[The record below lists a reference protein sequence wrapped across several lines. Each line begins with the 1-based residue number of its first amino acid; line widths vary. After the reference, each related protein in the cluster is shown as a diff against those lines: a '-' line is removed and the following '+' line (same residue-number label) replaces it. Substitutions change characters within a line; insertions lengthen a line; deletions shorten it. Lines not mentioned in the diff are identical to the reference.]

1 MQITDASRFVIGGMA
16 PRSDKSS
23 ASAHLRQRAS
33 GVKAMDEVLDRE
45 IVAAVRRFVERDVIP
60 NASALEHRDEYPHA
74 MVSTMRELGLFG
86 ATIPAEFGGLGLS
99 FLTYARVMEELSRG
113 WMSLAGVINSHL
125 IMAHVIAN
133 HGTDA
138 QKKYFLPA
146 MARGE
151 KRGGLALT
159 EPHAGSD
166 VQSIRT
172 TATRRGDD
180 YILTGS
186 KMFITNAR
194 HGTMLAVAAKTNPHA
209 DPAYAG
215 ISMFAV
221 EKSDRGPTVSRNL
234 DKLGYK
240 GIDTCEVL
248 FEDVPVAA
256 ANLIGGV
263 EGAGFKQVMSALE
276 VGRINVAARAVGVGQ
291 AAFETAIRYAQQRTA
306 FGKPICQHQAVQ
318 LMLADMATRVEAARL
333 LVANAARMKDANERC
348 DVEAGMAKLFAS
360 EACAK
365 ISLDAMRVLG
375 GYGFMADFPVE
386 RFYRD
391 APLMLIGEGTNEIQA
406 LVIARGLLARYAI

>member
-1 MQITDASRFVIGGMA
+1 
-16 PRSDKSS
+16 
-23 ASAHLRQRAS
+23 
-33 GVKAMDEVLDRE
+33 MDEVLDKQ
-45 IVAAVRRFVERDVIP
+45 IVDAVRRFVERDVIP
-60 NASALEHRDEYPHA
+60 VASELEHRDEYPQA
-74 MVSTMRELGLFG
+74 LVDKMKELGLFG
-86 ATIPAEFGGLGLS
+86 ATIPADHGGLGLS
-99 FLTYARVMEELSRG
+99 FGTYARVMEELSRG

-125 IMAHVIAN
+125 IMAFIITH

-172 TATRRGDD
+172 TAVRRGDD
-180 YILTGS
+180 YILSGS

-194 HGTMLAVAAKTNPHA
+194 NGTMLAVAAKTNPKA
-209 DPAYAG
+209 EPAYAG

-221 EKSDRGPTVSRNL
+221 EKNDSGPTVSRNIK
-234 DKLGYK
+234 KLGYK

-248 FEDVPVAA
+248 LEDFPVPASS
-256 ANLIGGV
+256 LIGGA
-263 EGAGFKQVMSALE
+263 EGQGFKQVMSALE
-276 VGRINVAARAVGVGQ
+276 VGRINVAARAVGVAQ
-291 AAFETAIRYAQQRTA
+291 AAFESAIRYSQQRTA
-306 FGKPICQHQAVQ
+306 FGKPISQHQAVQ
-318 LMLADMATRVEAARL
+318 LMLADMGTRVEAARL
-333 LVANAARMKDANERC
+333 LVSNAARKKDAGERC

-365 ISLDAMRVLG
+365 ISLDAMRVLA
-375 GYGFMADFPVE
+375 GYGFTQEFPVE

-391 APLMLIGEGTNEIQA
+391 APLMMIGEGTNEIQA
-406 LVIARGLLARYAI
+406 LVIAKGLLARYAI

>member
-1 MQITDASRFVIGGMA
+1 
-16 PRSDKSS
+16 
-23 ASAHLRQRAS
+23 
-33 GVKAMDEVLDRE
+33 MDEVLDRD
-45 IVAAVRRFVERDVIP
+45 IIDAVRRFVDREVAP
-60 NASALEHRDEYPHA
+60 VASDLEHRDEYPHA
-74 MVSTMRELGLFG
+74 LVARMKELGLFG
-86 ATIPAEFGGLGLS
+86 ATIPTEHGGLGVG
-99 FLTYARVMEELSRG
+99 FGTYARLMEELSRG

-125 IMAHVIAN
+125 IMAYIITH
-133 HGTDA
+133 HGTPA
-138 QKKYFLPA
+138 QKQRFLPA

-172 TATRRGDD
+172 VAKRTGDD
-180 YILTGS
+180 YVLSGS

-194 HGTMLAVAAKTNPHA
+194 HGTMLAVAAKTDPSA
-209 DPAYAG
+209 KPAYAG

-234 DKLGYK
+234 KKLGYK

-248 FEDVPVAA
+248 FEDVPVPAG
-256 ANLIGGV
+256 NLIGEA
-263 EGAGFKQVMSALE
+263 EGQGFKQVMSALE
-276 VGRINVAARAVGVGQ
+276 VGRINVAARAVGVAQ
-291 AAFETAIRYAQQRTA
+291 AAFESAIRYSQQRVA

-318 LMLADMATRVEAARL
+318 LMLADMATRLEAARL
-333 LVANAARMKDANERC
+333 LVANAAQKKDAGERC
-348 DVEAGMAKLFAS
+348 DLEAGMAKLFAS

-375 GYGFMADFPVE
+375 GYGFTAEFPVE

-391 APLMLIGEGTNEIQA
+391 APLMMIGEGTNEIQA
-406 LVIARGLLARYAI
+406 LVIARRLLELHAL